1 MRALRA
7 RKTPRKAQD
16 NIARE
21 SLSFGAPVMDSAVTL
36 IADGKFYYR
45 GRDVGELARS
55 ARFEQV
61 ATLLWKQD
69 GADPFAQP
77 PLEIPLPTGM
87 APLPRAISLLSIAGE
102 QDLKG
107 LKLTERGV
115 AETGARIIRLLTA
128 SFCKMPVTT
137 APIHERFAEAWGLN
151 EAGADLILT
160 ALILAA
166 DHELNA
172 SAFTVRCVA
181 STRATPYGAIN
192 AGLCA
197 LHGPRHGGQTAQAI
211 ALIDEISAAP
221 SASDAVM
228 ARLKRGERL
237 PGFGMPLYTALDP
250 RATAILSRMEEN
262 FGWIP
267 ALDLAHDIIQAARD
281 AVGLGPNID
290 FALATMCRALSL
302 PEAGP
307 FAVFATG
314 RSAGWLPHAQEQYAS
329 PELIRPRAR
338 YFGDELQSGTPLTAA
353 DATSRVGDRAP

>member
-7 RKTPRKAQD
+7 RKTPRKAHD

-77 PLEIPLPTGM
+77 PLEIPLPTGV

-128 SFCKMPVTT
+128 SFCKMPVTK

-151 EAGADLILT
+151 EAGADLIRT
-160 ALILAA
+160 ALSWRRI
-166 DHELNA
+166 
-172 SAFTVRCVA
+172 
-181 STRATPYGAIN
+181 IN
-192 AGLCA
+192 
-197 LHGPRHGGQTAQAI
+197 
-211 ALIDEISAAP
+211 
-221 SASDAVM
+221 
-228 ARLKRGERL
+228 
-237 PGFGMPLYTALDP
+237 
-250 RATAILSRMEEN
+250 
-262 FGWIP
+262 
-267 ALDLAHDIIQAARD
+267 
-281 AVGLGPNID
+281 
-290 FALATMCRALSL
+290 
-302 PEAGP
+302 
-307 FAVFATG
+307 
-314 RSAGWLPHAQEQYAS
+314 
-329 PELIRPRAR
+329 
-338 YFGDELQSGTPLTAA
+338 
-353 DATSRVGDRAP
+353 

>member
-1 MRALRA
+1 MHW
-7 RKTPRKAQD
+7 
-16 NIARE
+16 
-21 SLSFGAPVMDSAVTL
+21 F
-36 IADGKFYYR
+36 R
-45 GRDVGELARS
+45 GQDVGELARS

-151 EAGADLILT
+151 EAGADLIRT

-166 DHELNA
+166 DHDLNA
-172 SAFTVRCVA
+172 SAFTIRCIA
-181 STRATPYGAIN
+181 STHATPYGAIN
-192 AGLCA
+192 PGLCA
-197 LHGPRHGGQTAQAI
+197 LQGPRHGGQTAQAI
-211 ALIDEISAAP
+211 THIDDIPVPRHLLRTLSWRVSNAASGYRGSVCRSIRLGPERLLFYPGWRRISAGFPP
-221 SASDAVM
+221 SISHTISF
-228 ARLKRGERL
+228 RRRE
-237 PGFGMPLYTALDP
+237 MPSVSVPISTSP
-250 RATAILSRMEEN
+250 
-262 FGWIP
+262 WP
-267 ALDLAHDIIQAARD
+267 QCAARFRYRKRD
-281 AVGLGPNID
+281 RSPSSPPAAAPVG
-290 FALATMCRALSL
+290 S
-302 PEAGP
+302 
-307 FAVFATG
+307 
-314 RSAGWLPHAQEQYAS
+314 HAQEQYAS

>member
-1 MRALRA
+1 
-7 RKTPRKAQD
+7 
-16 NIARE
+16 
-21 SLSFGAPVMDSAVTL
+21 
-36 IADGKFYYR
+36 
-45 GRDVGELARS
+45 
-55 ARFEQV
+55 
-61 ATLLWKQD
+61 
-69 GADPFAQP
+69 
-77 PLEIPLPTGM
+77 M

-128 SFCKMPVTT
+128 SFCEMPVTT
-137 APIHERFAEAWGLN
+137 APVHERFAEAWGLN
-151 EAGADLILT
+151 EAGADLIWT

-197 LHGPRHGGQTAQAI
+197 LQGPRHGGQTAQAI

-237 PGFGMPLYTALDP
+237 PGFGMPLYPDLDP
-250 RATAILSRMEEN
+250 RAAAILSRMEEN

-267 ALDLAHDIIQAARD
+267 PSISHTISFRRREMPSVSVPISTSPWPQCAARFRYRKRD
-281 AVGLGPNID
+281 RSPSSPLAAAPVGSLMRRSNTRRPN
-290 FALATMCRALSL
+290 
-302 PEAGP
+302 
-307 FAVFATG
+307 
-314 RSAGWLPHAQEQYAS
+314 
-329 PELIRPRAR
+329 
-338 YFGDELQSGTPLTAA
+338 
-353 DATSRVGDRAP
+353 